1 MINLKQ
7 LLLDFNGIDSVIQQ
21 AKESLEK
28 NDFNVEYLEARDRY
42 TLKESSDPNNIILLC
57 AATLNKVR
65 LIDNLKL

>member
-1 MINLKQ
+1 MGYIST
-7 LLLDFNGIDSVIQQ
+7 ISE

-28 NDFNVEYLEARDRY
+28 NDFNVEYLEARDRH